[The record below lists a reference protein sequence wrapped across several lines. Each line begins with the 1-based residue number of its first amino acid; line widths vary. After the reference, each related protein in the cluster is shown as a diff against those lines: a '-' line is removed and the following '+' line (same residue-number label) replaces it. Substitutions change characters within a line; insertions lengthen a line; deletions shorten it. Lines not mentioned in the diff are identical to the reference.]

1 MTVMEVVCLFKT
13 ELLTMKKSGQFP
25 DESGKNKR
33 GTSSQWRWPEV
44 LPTGGIKEI
53 ALEGRLL

>member
-25 DESGKNKR
+25 DESAKIKGAQAH
-33 GTSSQWRWPEV
+33 S
-44 LPTGGIKEI
+44 GGGPRSYPQKV
-53 ALEGRLL
+53 